1 MIDIFKSLKDN
12 KHLLITQKKS
22 QLKTADAILYAPS
35 LTKKK
40 DKSNKAIDLTD
51 VENIGEITVKAVIN
65 SCNIL
70 DSHGDVHITGLWKKS
85 VNEQSNK
92 RPLYLL
98 QEHQMKF
105 DKIIT
110 DNLTATTQQLK
121 WADLGFSY
129 GGTTECLVFD
139 AIICDDRNP
148 YMFGQY
154 LSGYVK
160 NHSVGMQYV
169 NLFLCINSE
178 DKYYAEEKA
187 DFDKYYPYVMN
198 KEDVDAQGYFWAVT
212 EAKIIEGSAVP
223 IGSNIAT
230 PTLEI
235 TNTTPDEQELEEE
248 QEPVETTPE
257 YKTEPAEVATQK
269 KKKIFIN

>member
-1 MIDIFKSLKDN
+1 MKKEEIFKQLKDN

-22 QLKTADAILYAPS
+22 QLKTADAIFFTPS
-35 LTKKK
+35 FANKK
-40 DKSNKAIDLTD
+40 DKTNKEVDLTD

-70 DSHGDVHITGLWKKS
+70 DSHGDVHISGLWKKS
-85 VNEQSNK
+85 LNEQSKN

-110 DNLTATTQQLK
+110 DNLTATIQLIK
-121 WADLGFSY
+121 WVDLGFSY
-129 GGTTECLVFD
+129 DGKTECLIFD
-139 AIICDDRNP
+139 AVICDDRNP

-160 NHSVGMQYV
+160 NHSVGMQYI
-169 NLFLCINSE
+169 NLFLCINSDE
-178 DKYYAEEKA
+178 KYYAEEKA
-187 DFDKYYPYVMN
+187 DFDKYYPLVVN
-198 KEDVDAQGYFWAVT
+198 KDAVDEQGYFWAVT
-212 EAKIIEGSAVP
+212 EAKLIEGSAVP
-223 IGSNIAT
+223 IGSNTAT

-235 TNTTPDEQELEEE
+235 TNPKPDEVEDEEE
-248 QEPVETTPE
+248 YQEPMVITPE
-257 YKTEPAEVATQK
+257 KTEPVQTTQRK
-269 KKKIFIN
+269 RRN